1 MRLPKGTPTIEHII
15 WQPRYRDKTVLIAKR
30 TLGEHNLVRFTDAP
44 SLGKGSYY
52 LHIDT
57 IKKYPTESM
66 KTRRGSNILMH
77 PVPLD
82 ELQVYEGKHS

>member
-1 MRLPKGTPTIEHII
+1 MKLPKGTRTIEHCI

-30 TLGEHNLVRFTDAP
+30 ALGEHNLIRFTDAP
-44 SLGKGSYY
+44 SLGKDLYY

-66 KTRRGSNILMH
+66 KTRRGSNILVH
-77 PVPLD
+77 PVSLD
-82 ELQVYEGKHS
+82 ELKVYEGKL

>member
-1 MRLPKGTPTIEHII
+1 MKLPANTRTVTHYI

-44 SLGKGSYY
+44 SLGKDSYY

-66 KTRRGSNILMH
+66 KTRRASSILVH

-82 ELQVYEGKHS
+82 ELQVYEGEL

>member
-1 MRLPKGTPTIEHII
+1 MKLPKGTRTIEHYI
-15 WQPRYRDKTVLIAKR
+15 WQPRYRDKTVLIAKH

-44 SLGKGSYY
+44 SLGKDSYY

-66 KTRRGSNILMH
+66 KTRRGSNILVH

-82 ELQVYEGKHS
+82 ELQVYEGEL